1 MKRKN
6 QTYCFFCDA
15 SDTVLSLKKKIQN
28 VLSQHP
34 PDGKQEDDA
43 IQMQLIHPDGPTV
56 LDDEDKLVEYEIK
69 DNSVLHVAFEVA
81 DNEFETVEIQSTDLQ
96 DN

>member
-6 QTYCFFCDA
+6 QTYCFLCDA
-15 SDTVLSLKKKIQN
+15 SDTVLSLKQKIQN
-28 VLSQHP
+28 VVAQHP
-34 PDGKQEDDA
+34 GKAEDKN
-43 IQMQLIHPDGPTV
+43 IQLQLIHPDGPTV

-69 DNSVLHVAFEVA
+69 DNSVLHVAFGIA
-81 DNEFETVEIQSTDLQ
+81 DNEFEQVDIQSTDLQ